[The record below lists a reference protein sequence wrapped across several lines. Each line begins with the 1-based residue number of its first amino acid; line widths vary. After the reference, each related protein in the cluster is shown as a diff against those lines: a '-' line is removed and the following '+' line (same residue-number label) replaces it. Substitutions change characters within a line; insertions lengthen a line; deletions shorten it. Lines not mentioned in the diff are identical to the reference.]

1 MYNNYTIYHIHSMLS
16 NGITNVDSI
25 TDFHDYVDKAKEC
38 GMTAMAFTEHASLFN
53 WLKKKEYIESC
64 GMKYIHAIEAYLT
77 DRASEKER
85 DNYHIVLIARNYD
98 GVRELNKLIS
108 KSFNRE
114 DGHFYYVPRITIDEL
129 EQTSDNILVT
139 TACLGGALHSGNA
152 YMVERMMNFL
162 RLNHNRCFLEIQHHN
177 CKEQIEY
184 NQMLYQ
190 INQQIHVPL
199 IVGTDTHALNDV
211 HMEGRAML
219 QKAKCVRFSNEDEWD
234 LTFKSYKQLVRAFE
248 NQKSLPMNVV
258 LEAIENTNRMADM
271 VEPFTVDYSSKY
283 PKLYDDSESVFKHK
297 INEGVIRRG
306 IMSYPNYQEYVD
318 RIHYEYDTYKHN
330 NAIDFM
336 LLEEDYKSE
345 MRRRN
350 IKFGYSRGSVSGS
363 VIAYLLGITEVDS
376 VKLKLN
382 FERFMNVERVS
393 LADVDTD
400 WLSEDRKVVK
410 DYLYTKKGLYCCD
423 IVTFN
428 TIAMKGA
435 VNDICRG
442 FFYDNLDRLPEATKA
457 KVAAFQKSIKGHD
470 SRDTDVSFP
479 KELVKEIEKYSVH
492 KEVPYD
498 YNSFSRDLNDLV
510 DIDEAEARRKYPNI
524 FKYVDL
530 VNGCV
535 VSVGNHPAGCVV
547 SPFPVDEW
555 FGTFTTSTDEY
566 PVSMLNMKEIDALN
580 FVKLDILGLD
590 NIGLIYKTCDLA
602 GLPFLT
608 PDNTPADD
616 MDVWNS
622 IRDDTTLIFQ
632 WESQSATAY

>member
-1 MYNNYTIYHIHSMLS
+1 MNKNYVVYHIHSMLS

-25 TDFHDYVDKAKEC
+25 TDFHAYVDKAKEC
-38 GMTAMAFTEHASLFN
+38 GMTAMAFSEHASLFA

-77 DRASEKER
+77 ENIAAKER
-85 DNYHIVLIARNYD
+85 DNYHVVLIAKNYD

-114 DGHFYYVPRITIDEL
+114 DGHFYYVPRITFDEL
-129 EQTSDNILVT
+129 YSTSDNILVT
-139 TACLGGALHSGNA
+139 TACLGGVLHNGTPNA
-152 YMVERMMNFL
+152 REQMLNFL
-162 RLNHNRCFLEIQHHN
+162 RLNKHRVYLEIQHHN
-177 CKEQIEY
+177 CAEQIEY
-184 NQMLYQ
+184 NNLLFTLSKQ
-190 INQQIHVPL
+190 IEVPL
-199 IVGTDTHALNDV
+199 IAGTDTHALNET
-211 HMEGRAML
+211 HMSGRAML
-219 QKAKCVRFSNEDEWD
+219 QKAKGVRFENEDEWD
-234 LTFKSYKQLVRAFE
+234 LKFKSYSELVAAYE
-248 NQKSLPMNVV
+248 KQKSLPMDVV
-258 LEAIENTNRMADM
+258 LEAIENTNRMAAII
-271 VEPFTVDYSSKY
+271 EPFTVDYSAKY
-283 PKLYDDSESVFKHK
+283 PKLYDDSESVFKQK

-306 IMSYPNYQEYVD
+306 IMEYPNYKEYVD

-410 DYLYTKKGLYCCD
+410 DYLYTKRGLYCCD

-435 VNDICRG
+435 VNDICRA
-442 FFYDNLDRLPEATKA
+442 FFYDNLDHLPDTIKS
-457 KVAAFQKSIKGHD
+457 KIAAFKKANDGNISDI
-470 SRDTDVSFP
+470 SFP
-479 KELVKEIEKYSVH
+479 KELVKEIEKHSVH

-498 YNSFSRDLNDLV
+498 YNAFSRDVNDMI
-510 DIDEAEARRKYPNI
+510 DINEQEARQKYPDI

-580 FVKLDILGLD
+580 FVKL
-590 NIGLIYKTCDLA
+590 NI
-602 GLPFLT
+602 
-608 PDNTPADD
+608 
-616 MDVWNS
+616 
-622 IRDDTTLIFQ
+622 
-632 WESQSATAY
+632 